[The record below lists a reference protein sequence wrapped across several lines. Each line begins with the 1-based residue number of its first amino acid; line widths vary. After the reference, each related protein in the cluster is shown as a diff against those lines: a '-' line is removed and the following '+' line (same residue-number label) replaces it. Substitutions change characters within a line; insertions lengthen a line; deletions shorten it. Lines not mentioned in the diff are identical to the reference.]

1 MVSLL
6 VIYVALALGV
16 SFMCSVMEAVL
27 LSITPGFQA
36 ALSEKGDPVAPKLK
50 ALRKDIE
57 MPLGAILTLNTI
69 AHTVGAAGAGAEAEK
84 VFGGGTATVI
94 FAGVLTLLILVGS
107 EIIPKTLGANNWKK
121 LTPSVVGVLSSWP
134 MRILGKISQGITR
147 LFFKEKPASRV
158 SRDEIGALAELGRQ
172 QGVFA
177 ESESAILR
185 SLLRFGQI
193 NVEAVMTPRTVVFA
207 LPSETNVQEA
217 GERIGESPFARI
229 PVYEDGNRD
238 HVAGYVLRRDVL
250 LEAARDNHDEPISKF
265 QRELPVLRET
275 DSLQKAFEMFLRRR
289 EQMALVIDE
298 YGGMAGVVTQEDVV
312 ETLLGLEIVDEV
324 DAQTDMQK
332 VARQQW
338 KKRAKELGI
347 ELPVRETDE
356 EAAKQ
361 RDAVARTGLTGGQ
374 APQE

>member
-361 RDAVARTGLTGGQ
+361 RDAVARTGITGGQ